1 MLGSQEETFLD
12 DVYVEVVLL
21 VSCQHCS
28 SDLTEKKNQAI
39 QPVQPMQILPIQSMT
54 SMM

>member
-12 DVYVEVVLL
+12 DVYVEVVLF
-21 VSCQHCS
+21 VSCQHYS
-28 SDLTEKKNQAI
+28 SDLITEKNQAI
-39 QPVQPMQILPIQSMT
+39 QPVQPMQILPVQSMT